1 MLHKCNN
8 MKKFW
13 IIGLVL
19 LAACGSSTQIT
30 GSWKNPSA
38 KPAYNRI
45 IVAALTT
52 SVRARQTVEN
62 DLAREL
68 ADNGIAVTKGFDVF
82 PPSFTESKEPDKDA
96 MLKKIRGENVDA
108 IMTITLVDKE
118 TETRYV
124 PGSYGYTPVT
134 RYRWYG
140 RFSGYY
146 TNWYPTMISPGYY
159 EENRVYFIET
169 NLYDAD
175 TEELIWS
182 AQSETYNPSDL
193 SSFSAEFASIVV
205 AKMREDGVL
214 ADTPTTM
221 NMDRAR

>member
-19 LAACGSSTQIT
+19 LAACSSSTQIT
-30 GSWKNPSA
+30 GSWKNPAA

-205 AKMREDGVL
+205 ARMREDGVL
-214 ADTPTTM
+214 ADTPTTL